1 MLGEIETAQKSMTRA
16 ERKVARA
23 VLSSPYR
30 VLRKS
35 IGLLASEAGVSE
47 PSVIRFCRALNCKG
61 FQDFKL
67 QLAQDLATGAHF
79 SETRLSIDE
88 SAPDLITKVIDSGI
102 SSLIKVR
109 DSLPPERVQTA
120 VEMLAAATRI
130 EFYGLGGSGI
140 VAQDAQHKFF
150 RLGIPVVAYSD
161 PTVHSVS
168 ASLLGPGCVIVAI
181 SQSGTTQDV
190 IASAELGLAAGATVI
205 AITAADS
212 PLAQQA
218 SICLP
223 MNSLEDED
231 LYAPI
236 KSRMAH
242 LAIVDVLAVG
252 VALKR
257 GVDLQKTIPQ
267 LRDNLA
273 SSAPIDAAAGPASR
287 VYIERVNE

>member
-1 MLGEIETAQKSMTRA
+1 MLSEIETAIKTMTRA
-16 ERKVARA
+16 EKKVARV
-23 VLSSPYR
+23 VLASPYR
-30 VLRKS
+30 ILRKS
-35 IGLLASEAGVSE
+35 IGLLAGEAGVSE

-79 SETRLSIDE
+79 SETSLSSDE
-88 SAPDLITKVIDSGI
+88 TAPDLIAKVIDSGI

-109 DSLPPERVQTA
+109 DSLPPDAVQIA
-120 VEMLAAATRI
+120 VELLAGADRI
-130 EFYGLGGSGI
+130 EIYGLGGSGI

-150 RLGIPVVAYSD
+150 RLGVPVIAYSD
-161 PTVHSVS
+161 PSVHSVS

-181 SQSGTTQDV
+181 SQGGATQDI
-190 IASAELGLAAGATVI
+190 IASAELGLAAGAKVV

-212 PLAQQA
+212 PLARLA
-218 SICLP
+218 SVCLP

-231 LYAPI
+231 FYAPI

-252 VALKR
+252 VALSRGPDFQMAIKR
-257 GVDLQKTIPQ
+257 SSQTR
-267 LRDNLA
+267 LR
-273 SSAPIDAAAGPASR
+273 SVP
-287 VYIERVNE
+287 V

>member
-1 MLGEIETAQKSMTRA
+1 MSMLAEIEQVLKHMTRA
-16 ERKVARA
+16 EKKVAQV

-35 IGLLASEAGVSE
+35 IGLVAEEAGVSE
-47 PSVIRFCRALNCKG
+47 PSVIRFCRAIHCRG

-79 SETRLSIDE
+79 SETRLSIGE
-88 SAPDLITKVIDSGI
+88 SATDLIAKVIDSGI
-102 SSLIKVR
+102 ASLIKVR
-109 DSLPPERVQTA
+109 DSLPAERVQAAVDLLTA
-120 VEMLAAATRI
+120 AERI

-140 VAQDAQHKFF
+140 VAADAQHKFF

-161 PTVHSVS
+161 PSVHAVS
-168 ASLLGPGCVIVAI
+168 ASLLKPGCVVVAI
-181 SQSGTTQDV
+181 SQSGFTQD
-190 IASAELGLAAGATVI
+190 ILASVELAQAAGASVI
-205 AITAADS
+205 AVTAAES
-212 PLAQQA
+212 PLAQMA
-218 SICLP
+218 TLCLP

-252 VALKR
+252 VALSR
-257 GVDLQKTIPQ
+257 GVDLEKTRPQ
-267 LRDNLA
+267 LRA
-273 SSAPIDAAAGPASR
+273 VETVA
-287 VYIERVNE
+287 VE

>member
-1 MLGEIETAQKSMTRA
+1 MLREIETAVKGMTRA
-16 ERKVARA
+16 EKKVARI
-23 VLSSPYR
+23 VLASPYR
-30 VLRKS
+30 ILRKS

-47 PSVIRFCRALNCKG
+47 PSVIRFCRAMNCKG

-88 SAPDLITKVIDSGI
+88 TAPDLITKVIDSSI
-102 SSLIKVR
+102 ASLIKVR
-109 DSLPPERVQTA
+109 DSLPPDAVQVA
-120 VEMLAAATRI
+120 VEMLSGADRI
-130 EFYGLGGSGI
+130 EIYGLGGSGI

-150 RLGIPVVAYSD
+150 RLGVPVVAYSD

-168 ASLLGPGCVIVAI
+168 ASLLEPGCVIVAI
-181 SQSGTTQDV
+181 SQSGVTQDV
-190 IASAELGLAAGATVI
+190 ITSAELGLAAGAKVV

-212 PLAQQA
+212 PLAQLA
-218 SICLP
+218 SVCLP

-231 LYAPI
+231 FYAPI

-252 VALKR
+252 IALSRGPDFQMAIKR
-257 GVDLQKTIPQ
+257 SKQTR
-267 LRDNLA
+267 LR
-273 SSAPIDAAAGPASR
+273 SVP
-287 VYIERVNE
+287 V

>member
-1 MLGEIETAQKSMTRA
+1 MLSEIETTLKNMTRA
-16 ERKVARA
+16 EKKVARA
-23 VLSSPYR
+23 VLASPYK

-35 IGLLASEAGVSE
+35 IGLLAGEAGVSE
-47 PSVIRFCRALNCKG
+47 PTVIRFCRALKCKG

-79 SETRLSIDE
+79 GEARLSIDE
-88 SAPDLITKVIDSGI
+88 TTPDLIAKVIDSGI

-109 DSLPPERVQTA
+109 DSLPPDRVQQA
-120 VEMLAAATRI
+120 VELLADADRI

-150 RLGIPVVAYSD
+150 RLGVPVVAYSD

-168 ASLLGPGCVIVAI
+168 ASLLRPGCVIVAI
-181 SQSGTTQDV
+181 SQGGATQDI
-190 IASAELGLAAGATVI
+190 IASAELGLAAGAKVI

-212 PLAQQA
+212 PLARLA
-218 SICLP
+218 SVCLP
-223 MNSLEDED
+223 MNLLEDED

-236 KSRMAH
+236 KSRMGH

-252 VALKR
+252 VALSR
-257 GVDLQKTIPQ
+257 GPEFQLAIRRSSQRQ
-267 LRDNLA
+267 LR
-273 SSAPIDAAAGPASR
+273 SVPA
-287 VYIERVNE
+287 

>member
-1 MLGEIETAQKSMTRA
+1 MLKEIEIAAREMTRA
-16 ERKVARA
+16 EKKVARA
-23 VLSSPYR
+23 VLASPYKA
-30 VLRKS
+30 LRKS
-35 IGLLASEAGVSE
+35 IGLLASESGVSE
-47 PSVIRFCRALNCKG
+47 PTVIRFCRALKCKG

-79 SETRLSIDE
+79 SETRLSIDD
-88 SAPDLITKVIDSGI
+88 ATPDLIAKVIDSAI

-109 DSLPPERVQTA
+109 DALPADRVQAA
-120 VEMLAAATRI
+120 VDMLADASRI

-181 SQSGTTQDV
+181 SQSGDTQDIV
-190 IASAELGLAAGATVI
+190 ASAELGIAAGASVI
-205 AITAADS
+205 AITADES
-212 PLAQQA
+212 PLARVA
-218 SICLP
+218 TLCLP
-223 MNSLEDED
+223 MNSLQDED

-257 GVDLQKTIPQ
+257 GLDFGIASPRPESRG
-267 LRDNLA
+267 LRQVSN
-273 SSAPIDAAAGPASR
+273 
-287 VYIERVNE
+287 

>member
-1 MLGEIETAQKSMTRA
+1 MLRDIELALKEMTPA
-16 ERKVARA
+16 ERKVGRA
-23 VLSSPYR
+23 VLASPYR
-30 VLRKS
+30 ALRKS
-35 IGLLASEAGVSE
+35 IGLLASESGVSE
-47 PSVIRFCRALNCKG
+47 PTVIRFCRALKCRG
-61 FQDFKL
+61 FQEFKL

-79 SETRLSIDE
+79 SETRLSIND

-109 DSLPPERVQTA
+109 DSLPAERVQRA
-120 VEMLAAATRI
+120 VDMLANASRI

-150 RLGIPVVAYSD
+150 RLGIPVIAYSD

-181 SQSGTTQDV
+181 SQSGDTQDIV
-190 IASAELGLAAGATVI
+190 ASAELGIAAGASVI
-205 AITAADS
+205 AITADDS
-212 PLAQQA
+212 PLANAA
-218 SICLP
+218 SLCLP
-223 MNSLEDED
+223 MNSLQDED

-252 VALKR
+252 VALSR
-257 GVDLQKTIPQ
+257 GVDFGSGADTAPGSVG
-267 LRDNLA
+267 LRRL
-273 SSAPIDAAAGPASR
+273 SS
-287 VYIERVNE
+287 

>member
-1 MLGEIETAQKSMTRA
+1 MLGEIETALKSMTRA
-16 ERKVARA
+16 EQKVARVILA
-23 VLSSPYR
+23 SPYR

-35 IGLLASEAGVSE
+35 IGLLAGEAEVSE

-79 SETRLSIDE
+79 SETSLSIDE
-88 SAPDLITKVIDSGI
+88 TAPDLIAKVIDSGI

-109 DSLPPERVQTA
+109 DSLPPDAVQAA
-120 VEMLAAATRI
+120 VELLAGADRI
-130 EFYGLGGSGI
+130 EIYGLGGSGI

-150 RLGIPVVAYSD
+150 RFGVPVVAYSD
-161 PTVHSVS
+161 PSVHSVS
-168 ASLLGPGCVIVAI
+168 ASLLGPGCVIMAI
-181 SQSGTTQDV
+181 SQGGTTQDI
-190 IASAELGLAAGATVI
+190 IASAELGLAAGAKVV

-212 PLAQQA
+212 PLARLA
-218 SICLP
+218 SVCLP

-231 LYAPI
+231 FYAPI

-252 VALKR
+252 VALSR
-257 GVDLQKTIPQ
+257 GPEFQMAINRLKQTQ
-267 LRDNLA
+267 LK
-273 SSAPIDAAAGPASR
+273 PAS
-287 VYIERVNE
+287 N